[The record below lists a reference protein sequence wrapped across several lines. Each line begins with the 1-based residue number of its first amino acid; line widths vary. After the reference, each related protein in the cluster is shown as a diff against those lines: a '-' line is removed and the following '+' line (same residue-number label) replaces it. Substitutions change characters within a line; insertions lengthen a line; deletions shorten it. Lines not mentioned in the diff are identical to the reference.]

1 MSRKAGVPN
10 KNKQFL
16 LNRLKALHGEDF
28 DPMMRMV
35 DQAIKLHGLAN
46 ESGEPMALKASVV
59 AWDKVAAYTQPKL
72 KAVILQDEEDWLS
85 LLGL

>member
-35 DQAIKLHGLAN
+35 DQAIKLHRLAN
-46 ESGEPMALKASVV
+46 ESDDPLALKASIV

-72 KAVILQDEEDWLS
+72 KAVILQDKDDWLS
-85 LLGL
+85 RLAF